1 MKSFPG
7 LLSLSTCMRLFVLAL
22 CCGCAAQ
29 AQTLPTRL
37 VTQPVDESNLRVL
50 RGTVHPLA
58 QPVYDQGP
66 APDSLA
72 TQRMLL
78 ILNRPPEREAALQ
91 QFLAGAH
98 AKGSP
103 SYHQWLTPEQFG
115 QQFGP
120 SDADIQVAATWLST
134 HGFSVSKITQSKRY
148 IEFSGTAGQ
157 IREAFHTQIDQYSV
171 KNETHYANATNISI
185 PESLAPLVLGVSPF
199 NNFNAKPYVKV
210 QGPALYSR
218 STKKTTPQWTIPN
231 PFGTPNPNAF
241 SVAPEDFATQYD
253 LGPLYAAGVNGAG
266 QTIGIINESNIDL
279 TLVNSYRQLFNLSNN
294 PPEVIIDGEDPGTIS
309 DIDIEAYLD
318 VELSGAVAPNATI
331 NLYISNGGG
340 LEDPLALAALRAIE
354 DNQASVLSVS
364 FGNCESELLVA
375 GNQLW
380 SGLWEQAAAQ
390 GQTVLV
396 ATGDSGA
403 ACFFGIGVSGLAST
417 PWDVAVGGTDFFYS
431 DYATGGAS
439 ALTLWNQTND
449 ANLGSLKAPLPEQVW
464 NDPFGL
470 DVISDGAERNEF
482 GAGGGGPSNCGQ
494 PAPSNECVGYPKPS
508 WQTGPGVPADSARDI
523 PDVSLFASNG
533 ANLSAYAICAVEGEC
548 AAGAGP
554 EVEVFLVG
562 GTSASTP
569 AMAGIMALVNQK
581 YGRQGQA
588 DFTLYPLAQQKPAAF
603 HDITMGSNEDLC
615 QTDQPTCVDNISIVY
630 SAGPNYDPA
639 SGLGS
644 VDANLLVS
652 GWNSVTFLPTST
664 TLKLSSTKFTHGTA
678 ITASATV
685 APESGSGSP
694 SGAVAIVTDSSLP
707 SSQGQGTLALSGGTG
722 SMSIDFLPGGTY
734 NVTARYAGDGIFGSS
749 TSAPVSVTV
758 KPETSNI
765 NFNIFNQ
772 NQQPIASSNQTGFYG
787 QPAILTVQPTG
798 STKTGVNNSDGKATG
813 SATFTLDS
821 TTQVEPLNAT
831 GLASWTTQVLSV
843 GMHTASATYSGDA
856 SFDSSTATP
865 VTFTVAKGQVAL
877 DVFPAVAAGNLGAFG
892 PSISTGGSLTV
903 SVTAGQFFAGPS
915 GTVAPTGSAQV
926 CLGQAEEV
934 CLNPNYTQTATLTS
948 PSGVN
953 SQTSAGT
960 VTFTNLATG
969 QYFLTVQ
976 YNGDPN
982 WHSAGLLYSDPFT
995 VAVPPAPPVA
1005 STTTLTITPTS
1016 ISGNQTA
1023 TLLATVTGPA
1033 KATIAPTGTINFVDN
1048 NSSSVF
1054 FFLNDLLPGPG
1065 ATGTFQITLPSNSFW
1080 ANGANQITAVYSGD
1094 SNYKGSTS
1102 AAVTINVTQT
1112 VGDFSFAPQVAE
1124 IVVPSGGSGTAG
1136 LNLGSLGGF
1145 SGNVSLTCAPSSAA
1159 LGCALSPAMAPLN
1172 ATGTGH
1178 SMLTV
1183 NAFVPSQSAGARG
1196 TDMPGLQT
1204 PRARLGFGGLLAMCM
1219 AMVSLPFL
1227 MGSST
1232 RRRKFMA
1239 PAILAVFAIFIF
1251 QVACGGHSGGTVTPP
1266 PPGTTNTPAG
1276 TYSVVIT
1283 AAANGVIHNAKVT
1296 VVVQ

>member
-1 MKSFPG
+1 MVMKSFPG

-29 AQTLPTRL
+29 AQSLPTRL
-37 VTQPVDESNLRVL
+37 VTQPVDESNLRVM

-103 SYHQWLTPEQFG
+103 SYHRWLTPEQFG

-185 PESLAPLVLGVSPF
+185 PESLAPLVLGVSPL

-266 QTIGIINESNIDL
+266 QTIGIINESNIDI
-279 TLVNSYRQLFNLSNN
+279 TLVNSYRQLFNLSDN
-294 PPEVIIDGEDPGTIS
+294 PPQVIVDGEDPGSIGG
-309 DIDIEAYLD
+309 IDIEAYLD

-364 FGNCESELLVA
+364 FGDCESELSVA

-396 ATGDSGA
+396 ASGDSGA
-403 ACFFGIGVSGLAST
+403 TCDLGIGVSGLAST

-431 DYATGGAS
+431 DFATGGAS

-449 ANLGSLKAPLPEQVW
+449 SNLGSLKAPLPEQVW

-470 DVISDGAERNEF
+470 DVISDGLERNEI

-494 PAPSNECVGYPKPS
+494 PAPSGECVGYPKPS

-533 ANLSAYAICAVEGEC
+533 ANLSAYAVCALEGEC
-548 AAGAGP
+548 AAGAP
-554 EVEVFLVG
+554 QVEVFLVG
-562 GTSASTP
+562 GTSTSTP

-694 SGAVAIVTDSSLP
+694 SGAVAIVTDSSLA
-707 SSQGQGTLALSGGTG
+707 SSQGQATLALSGGAG
-722 SMSIDFLPGGTY
+722 STSINFLPGGTY
-734 NVTARYAGDGIFGSS
+734 EVTARYAGDGIFGSS

-758 KPETSNI
+758 KPEASNI
-765 NFNIFNQ
+765 NFNVFNQ
-772 NQQPIASSNQTGFYG
+772 NRQPLTSQTGFYG

-798 STKTGVNNSDGKATG
+798 STKTGANNSDGNATG

-865 VTFTVAKGQVAL
+865 VTFTVAKGQVFL
-877 DVFPAVAAGNLGAFG
+877 NVFPAVGLGASG

-903 SVTAGQFFAGPS
+903 SVTAGQFLGGPS
-915 GTVAPTGSAQV
+915 GTVAPTGSVQV
-926 CLGQAEEV
+926 CLGQFEEV
-934 CLNPNYTQTATLTS
+934 CLNPNYTQTATLMS
-948 PSGVN
+948 PTGVN
-953 SQTSAGT
+953 SQNSAGT
-960 VTFTNLATG
+960 VTFTNLAAG

-976 YNGDPN
+976 YNGDSN
-982 WHSAGLLYSDPFT
+982 WQSAGTLDANPFN
-995 VAVPPAPPVA
+995 VATPPAPPVA

-1016 ISGNQTA
+1016 ISGNQAA

-1048 NSSSVF
+1048 NSSSAT
-1054 FFLNDLLPGPG
+1054 FFLNSLLPGPG

-1080 ANGANQITAVYSGD
+1080 TNGANQVTAVYSGD

-1102 AAVTINVTQT
+1102 AAVTVNVTQT

-1124 IVVPSGGSGTAG
+1124 IVVRAGGSGTAG
-1136 LNLGSLGGF
+1136 LNLTSLGGF

-1159 LGCALSPAMAPLN
+1159 LGCALSPANALLN
-1172 ATGTGH
+1172 ATGTGG
-1178 SMLTV
+1178 STLTI
-1183 NAFVPSQSAGARG
+1183 NAFVASQTAVLRG
-1196 TDMPGLQT
+1196 TSTPGL
-1204 PRARLGFGGLLAMCM
+1204 PVARAGMGFGGLTALCIAIASVPLVLA
-1219 AMVSLPFL
+1219 
-1227 MGSST
+1227 SST
-1232 RRRKFMA
+1232 RRRKFMFSA
-1239 PAILAVFAIFIF
+1239 TVAVFSILMF
-1251 QVACGGHSGGTVTPP
+1251 QVACGGISGGTVTPP
-1266 PPGTTNTPAG
+1266 PPGVTNAPAG
-1276 TYSVVIT
+1276 TYGVVIS